1 MTCSYTCREYTIE
14 KKTTMCKNDDLS
26 SHQSSIKV
34 PVLIESKGVGLSLE
48 ILKALKG
55 LLQIVHLMLEL
66 LYHKRNPL
74 TTTAVYGSIF

>member
-1 MTCSYTCREYTIE
+1 
-14 KKTTMCKNDDLS
+14 MCKNDDLS

-34 PVLIESKGVGLSLE
+34 PVLIESKGVGLSSE
-48 ILKALKG
+48 ILKAKG
-55 LLQIVHLMLEL
+55 LLQNVYLMLEL

>member
-1 MTCSYTCREYTIE
+1 
-14 KKTTMCKNDDLS
+14 MCKNDDLS

-55 LLQIVHLMLEL
+55 LLQNVYLMLEL

-74 TTTAVYGSIF
+74 LRLLYMVVFFKKTFKIETVP